1 MGEFQV
7 SKLSYT
13 IDHLYSKY
21 DEMLDK
27 FEILEQDRDSRL
39 AQLARKQF
47 PYILD
52 HDYDPGKKGKGKVSI
67 IKYVRIDTANVLNIW
82 VGSNNAGK
90 VKSALQ
96 ERLHY
101 LSV

>member
-1 MGEFQV
+1 MNVLQAVNIGEFQV

-21 DEMLDK
+21 DDMLDK
-27 FEILEQDRDSRL
+27 FENLERDRDSRI

-52 HDYDPGKKGKGKVSI
+52 YDYEPGKKGKGKVRIFFGSI
-67 IKYVRIDTANVLNIW
+67 VIWSLTYHHTALH
-82 VGSNNAGK
+82 K
-90 VKSALQ
+90 LQ
-96 ERLHY
+96 
-101 LSV
+101 